1 MMTSFA
7 VLCSI
12 DSLDRRSHQGVS
24 NPYDSHGI
32 VGTLTMPQP
41 LRGLTPENGHTT
53 TFHGDHPIFR
63 YCLHARRRVPQL
75 VLSATRGTTEQ
86 LDLRVYILF
95 HLVAPDRPCSDPD
108 RSWQAQSQG
117 GQPRR
122 SGHPIK

>member
-1 MMTSFA
+1 
-7 VLCSI
+7 
-12 DSLDRRSHQGVS
+12 
-24 NPYDSHGI
+24 
-32 VGTLTMPQP
+32 MPQP

-53 TFHGDHPIFR
+53 TFHGIIRSLDIAFM
-63 YCLHARRRVPQL
+63 LADRVPQL
-75 VLSATRGTTEQ
+75 VLSSTRGTTEQ

-108 RSWQAQSQG
+108 RSWQAQSVG